1 MSTQNKKLSA
11 HEPQQPAHTTVTDEI
26 VSRRT
31 RYLVV
36 SRSGDTLVGAD
47 GTLHYLD
54 SPPEDSLT
62 DVSLEPKLMKP
73 EARHEIGRAHV

>member
-11 HEPQQPAHTTVTDEI
+11 HEPQQPAHTTVTDETA
-26 VSRRT
+26 SRRT

-54 SPPEDSLT
+54 SPPEGSIT
-62 DVSLEPKLMKP
+62 HVRLEPIPVQP
-73 EARHEIGRAHV
+73 EARHPIE